1 MADDL
6 SREPIRDL
14 PDILGDGAPGDA
26 AAIVDF
32 VVEVLEAQRAGSVP
46 RVRSLFRDDAVWTTA
61 HGRRLHG
68 RSAIDAFLART
79 VSGSMARGAADYV
92 VERVLFIRPDV
103 AAVSVRVRPLGPDG
117 APHPAVPDAAPL
129 YVLSKDD
136 GAWRI
141 AAAQSTAVFDDPA
154 AQHRRAG

>member
-1 MADDL
+1 M
-6 SREPIRDL
+6 E
-14 PDILGDGAPGDA
+14 
-26 AAIVDF
+26 F
-32 VVEVLEAQRAGSVP
+32 VSEVLDAQREGSVP

-79 VSGSMARGAADYV
+79 VRGSMARGTADYR
-92 VERVLFIRPDV
+92 VERILFVRPDV
-103 AAVSVRVRPLGPDG
+103 AAVSVRVRPVGFDG
-117 APHPAVPDAAPL
+117 APLSQVPDSAPL

-141 AAAQSTAVFDDPA
+141 VAAQSTAVFDDPA
-154 AQHRRAG
+154 VQQSRAG

>member
-6 SREPIRDL
+6 SRDPSRDL
-14 PDILGDGAPGDA
+14 PDILGDGEPGDA
-26 AAIVDF
+26 TAIVDF
-32 VVEVLEAQRAGSVP
+32 VSEVLDAQRAGSVL

-68 RSAIDAFLART
+68 RAAIDAFLART
-79 VSGSMARGAADYV
+79 VHGSMARGGADYA

>member
-1 MADDL
+1 MADDAFDD
-6 SREPIRDL
+6 ETPEI
-14 PDILGDGAPGDA
+14 IGGADSVDVDR
-26 AAIVDF
+26 IVEF
-32 VVEVLEAQRAGSVP
+32 VAEVLEAQRIGSVP

-68 RSAIDAFLART
+68 RAAIDAYLART
-79 VSGSMARGAADYV
+79 VRGSMARGAADYR
-92 VERVLFIRPDV
+92 VERILFVRPDV

-117 APHPAVPDAAPL
+117 APLPGLPDSAPL
-129 YVLSKDD
+129 YVLSKED

-154 AQHRRAG
+154 ARQSRAG

>member
-1 MADDL
+1 MAHDP
-6 SREPIRDL
+6 SRERPRDL
-14 PDILGDGAPGDA
+14 PDILGDGAPADA
-26 AAIVDF
+26 AAIIDF
-32 VVEVLEAQRAGSVP
+32 VTEVLEAQRAGSVP

-68 RSAIDAFLART
+68 RDAIDAFLART
-79 VSGSMARGAADYV
+79 VQGSAARPADYV

-136 GAWRI
+136 DAWRI
-141 AAAQSTAVFDDPA
+141 VAAQSTVVFDDPA
-154 AQHRRAG
+154 AQRRRAG

>member
-6 SREPIRDL
+6 SRNSSRGL
-14 PDILGDGAPGDA
+14 PDILGDGEPADA
-26 AAIVDF
+26 TAIVDF
-32 VVEVLEAQRAGSVP
+32 ITEVLEAQRAGSVP

-68 RSAIDAFLART
+68 RASIDAFLART
-79 VSGSMARGAADYV
+79 VHGSMARGAADYV

-117 APHPAVPDAAPL
+117 APHLAVPDAAPL

-154 AQHRRAG
+154 VQRRRAG

>member
-1 MADDL
+1 MADDRFHD
-6 SREPIRDL
+6 SPE
-14 PDILGDGAPGDA
+14 ILGAGGSADA
-26 AAIVDF
+26 TAIEEF

-68 RSAIDAFLART
+68 RAAIDAFLART
-79 VSGSMARGAADYV
+79 VRGAMARGAADYS
-92 VERVLFIRPDV
+92 VERILFVRPDV

-117 APHPAVPDAAPL
+117 APLPGLPESAPL

-141 AAAQSTAVFDDPA
+141 VAAQSTAVFDDPA
-154 AQHRRAG
+154 AQQFRAG

>member
-1 MADDL
+1 MPDDL
-6 SREPIRDL
+6 SWDRSRDL
-14 PDILGDGAPGDA
+14 PDILGDGDRADA
-26 AAIVDF
+26 TAIVDF
-32 VVEVLEAQRAGSVP
+32 VAEVLEAQRAASVP
-46 RVRSLFRDDAVWTTA
+46 RVRALFRDDAVWTTA

-68 RSAIDAFLART
+68 RAAIDAFLTRT
-79 VSGSMARGAADYV
+79 VHGAMARGAADYA

-103 AAVSVRVRPLGPDG
+103 AAVSVRVRPLGSDG

-136 GAWRI
+136 GVWRI

-154 AQHRRAG
+154 AQQRRAG

>member
-1 MADDL
+1 MADDAH
-6 SREPIRDL
+6 EF
-14 PDILGDGAPGDA
+14 PDILGDSAPGDA
-26 AAIVDF
+26 AAIVEF
-32 VVEVLEAQRAGSVP
+32 VSEVLEAQRVGSVP

-79 VSGSMARGAADYV
+79 VRGSMSRNSADYI
-92 VERVLFIRPDV
+92 VERILFVRRDV
-103 AAVSVRVRPLGPDG
+103 AAVSVRVRPVGSDG
-117 APHPAVPDAAPL
+117 APLPSIPDAAPL

-141 AAAQSTAVFDDPA
+141 VAAQSTVVFDDA
-154 AQHRRAG
+154 ASQQSRAG

>member
-6 SREPIRDL
+6 AREHTRDL
-14 PDILGDGAPGDA
+14 PDILGDGAPGDTT
-26 AAIVDF
+26 AIVDF
-32 VVEVLEAQRAGSVP
+32 VAEVLEAQRAGSVP

-68 RSAIDAFLART
+68 RAAIDAFLART
-79 VSGSMARGAADYV
+79 VTGSMARGAAEYS

-117 APHPAVPDAAPL
+117 APHPAIPDAAPL